1 MKKFSSFFPTALLL
15 AATVMLLLFAEMF
28 SSTKET
34 APQWINSN
42 ILGNVTE
49 ETKVSLKDDFHLA
62 VNKDWLATAKIGEGQ
77 TRVDVFNARDDE
89 VRNQILSLIKGEE
102 QATYEGQLVQRLFN
116 DYMDIEKRNERGLKP

>member
-28 SSTKET
+28 SSTKEA

-62 VNKDWLATAKIGEGQ
+62 VN
-77 TRVDVFNARDDE
+77 
-89 VRNQILSLIKGEE
+89 
-102 QATYEGQLVQRLFN
+102 
-116 DYMDIEKRNERGLKP
+116 